1 MQSELRV
8 SLYLS
13 HAFDTARSTLTWL
26 RSNRPLRRTHF
37 ILLSFRLL
45 FDRTRLSHAPGP
57 CKIFLWRKTIRTRAF
72 RRNSGRLACRLIPGK
87 KAFNARPQRTQR
99 KKTEPGSPVICNLS
113 PVPSFYFSRIRERNS
128 SRVCAFSRNE
138 PSMALVTVCEFCFS
152 TPRITMHRW
161 RAWTTTPTPSGE
173 MFC

>member
-1 MQSELRV
+1 MQSELPA

-57 CKIFLWRKTIRTRAF
+57 CKIFLWRKTIQTRAF

-87 KAFNARPQRTQR
+87 KAFNAEAAEKIEEKHCGTR
-99 KKTEPGSPVICNLS
+99 KACHLQPVTCSLFLFFANQGKKLFARLR
-113 PVPSFYFSRIRERNS
+113 VFAERAQHGAGN
-128 SRVCAFSRNE
+128 
-138 PSMALVTVCEFCFS
+138 
-152 TPRITMHRW
+152 
-161 RAWTTTPTPSGE
+161 
-173 MFC
+173 